1 MDIEI
6 IAFGIA
12 KDILGSKRV
21 NLSLDEAGTVG
32 MARQKLMEQYPLF
45 KTLASLQL
53 AVNAEYVTDDH
64 VLQENDEVVLIPP
77 VSGG

>member
-21 NLSLDEAGTVG
+21 NLSVDEAGTVG
-32 MARQKLMEQYPLF
+32 MARQKLMKQYPRF

-53 AVNAEYVTDDH
+53 AVNAEYVADDH
-64 VLQENDEVVLIPP
+64 LLQENDEVVIIPP

>member
-21 NLSLDEAGTVG
+21 NLSPDEAGTAG
-32 MARQKLMEQYPLF
+32 MARQKLMEQYPRF

-64 VLQENDEVVLIPP
+64 VLKENDEVVLIPP

>member
-1 MDIEI
+1 MYIEI

-12 KDILGSKRV
+12 KDLLGSKRV
-21 NLSLDEAGTVG
+21 HLSLDEAGTVG
-32 MARQKLMEQYPLF
+32 MARQKLMEQYPGF

-64 VLQENDEVVLIPP
+64 LLQENDEVVLIPP

>member
-1 MDIEI
+1 MYIEI

-21 NLSLDEAGTVG
+21 NLSLDEADTVG
-32 MARQKLMEQYPLF
+32 IARQKLMEQYPRF

-53 AVNAEYVTDDH
+53 AVNAEYVADDH
-64 VLQENDEVVLIPP
+64 LLQENDEVVIIPP

>member
-21 NLSLDEAGTVG
+21 NLSLDEAGSVG
-32 MARQKLMEQYPLF
+32 MARQKLMGQYPRF

-64 VLQENDEVVLIPP
+64 LLQENDELVLIPP